1 MSGFFENGLTPVHA
15 LLVASIF
22 FAVVVVELGFLIFDP
37 NSNSKKRINRR
48 MNAIDPD
55 KKISQK
61 NILLQ
66 LRKERGLD
74 EEGKMALP
82 LRRLNSL
89 IVQSGLTLG
98 LKKLGLYYLLYVIF
112 INFAVFL
119 YFRSPI
125 TSLAVFPILT
135 FALPY
140 MWLRSKAKKK
150 IAKFAE
156 QLPEAIDLI
165 TRSLKAGHPVPVA
178 ISMVAREMPDPIG
191 TEFGMVV
198 DEVTYGSDLVSA
210 LNAMYD
216 RVDQPDLPLLI
227 SSVSIQSTTGGN
239 LRRIL
244 EGLSEVI
251 RDRGKMKR
259 KVKAISAEGRMSAMF
274 LSAMPVGLFIVLQFI
289 APGYYSGIWDEN
301 LTYYMFAGLGFWLTV
316 GNLMI
321 FKMISFKF

>member
-22 FAVVVVELGFLIFDP
+22 LAVVVVELGFLIFDP

-112 INFAVFL
+112 VNFAVFV
-119 YFRSPI
+119 YFKSLI
-125 TSLAVFPILT
+125 TSLALFPILT

-150 IAKFAE
+150 TAKFA
-156 QLPEAIDLI
+156 
-165 TRSLKAGHPVPVA
+165 
-178 ISMVAREMPDPIG
+178 
-191 TEFGMVV
+191 
-198 DEVTYGSDLVSA
+198 
-210 LNAMYD
+210 
-216 RVDQPDLPLLI
+216 
-227 SSVSIQSTTGGN
+227 
-239 LRRIL
+239 
-244 EGLSEVI
+244 
-251 RDRGKMKR
+251 
-259 KVKAISAEGRMSAMF
+259 
-274 LSAMPVGLFIVLQFI
+274 
-289 APGYYSGIWDEN
+289 
-301 LTYYMFAGLGFWLTV
+301 
-316 GNLMI
+316 
-321 FKMISFKF
+321 